1 MFYGQ
6 KPDKIFLFNQLIAL
20 TLQVQKTEIKIY
32 TKLAHFDSLDL
43 SPCMHICSSSR
54 SNLR

>member
-6 KPDKIFLFNQLIAL
+6 KLDKIFLFNQVIAL

-32 TKLAHFDSLDL
+32 TKLAHFDTL
-43 SPCMHICSSSR
+43 P
-54 SNLR
+54 